1 MEFAIR
7 HHPKFLSCKTEMTFK
22 MLRSYLKKLYTIYG
36 NETNPNRKKQ
46 NPTSYVFFLKVSV
59 MVLIFATKEHN
70 ENSYTNSEKTN
81 RVIM

>member
-1 MEFAIR
+1 ME
-7 HHPKFLSCKTEMTFK
+7 M
-22 MLRSYLKKLYTIYG
+22 KLIQIG
-36 NETNPNRKKQ
+36 RLKQ

>member
-7 HHPKFLSCKTEMTFK
+7 LHPKILSCKTEMTFK
-22 MLRSYLKKLYTIYG
+22 MLCNHLKKPYTIYG
-36 NETNPNRKKQ
+36 NETNPIKKKQ
-46 NPTSYVFFLKVSV
+46 NPTNCVFFLKVSV